1 MIQNG
6 TEKIKSN
13 LSFLPSQHLE
23 ALKKLFWEELNYE
36 PENSPL
42 TTNNWPDQIPQLL
55 IEPPLLFASSGE
67 GRAFHIIVCHLQN
80 EKMNIVAERQI
91 VNQLLKEHPYA
102 LYIFSNSTQDHWHFV
117 NVVHEESEKA
127 KRRRILRR
135 ISISPED
142 RLRTA
147 SERISRLNI
156 QLINKELFDPLPITI
171 QKAHENAFDVEAVTE
186 EFFDAYKEIFI
197 GLQKYLNNQSRDLVW
212 AHDFSLLF
220 LNRLMFLYYIQRKR
234 WLGDNP
240 DFLHGF
246 WKTYNLSQRAKDT
259 FVSEWLNILFFEAFN
274 NQFQAGRADRAYLPE
289 NLREAM
295 QAAPY
300 LNGGLFRKNELD
312 QKFQF
317 LIPDRQMNLIFEF
330 LDKYN
335 FTISED
341 TPLDQ
346 EVAVDPEMIG
356 KVYES
361 LVNVSAEADEQGDA
375 GIFYTPR
382 IEIDLMC
389 RLSLV
394 DWLTNHLGQEH
405 KPVLYELVF
414 AFNLEDKETSDAKIS
429 QLNLWQKIDNLFN
442 QVAILDPACGSGSFL
457 VGMLYILDDLL
468 IRSGRQLGHQEDSY
482 DRRKRIIGNN
492 LYGVDVMGW
501 AVHVAELRLW
511 LQLVIETELDKNKLQ
526 FKPLLP
532 DLSFKI
538 RRGDSLV
545 QEYGGLNF
553 SLQRAGGQIPFAI
566 KNRINQ
572 LKSEKLK
579 FFNNDLDCKFK
590 TEEQVKHEEFLIFKD
605 TLEEKHRSLQTRLDE
620 IEQIIQPTTNL
631 LGEIQDPQMT
641 LDIVKKL
648 EEKED
653 IQNQLVRLNSTLR
666 VLQTEHEIP
675 LIWDISF
682 VEIFESE
689 KSGFDVV
696 IGNPPYVRQ
705 EKIHDPNLSYEKS
718 TLDNRKEYKDK
729 LQRAV
734 YSAWP
739 KTFGYSVNTGK
750 VTWQLNNRSDY
761 YIYFYFLCIKLVNSA
776 GVFCFITSNS
786 WLDVGYGRDLQHFL
800 LTRARI
806 KLILDN
812 QAKRSFASADVNT
825 VIVLFSSAE
834 DTKRDIHTSLNHPA
848 HFIMFK
854 VAFENGLDAV
864 LWEEIEDCCETI
876 TTPEFRCLTKTQQA
890 LLKSGIDTADGSF
903 AGDKWGGKFLRAPDI
918 YWTILEKAK
927 DKLVRLGDIADV
939 RFGIKT
945 GANEF
950 FYLDGEKIKQ
960 WGIEEEFLEPIIKS
974 PRECRKIFLSP
985 EDVHNKLLICHKTKL
1000 ELKGKNVLEY
1010 LKWGESLGFQDRP
1023 SCKNRN
1029 LWWDLGIN
1037 ETPDVVWFKSFNEK
1051 YIYPIVPANV
1061 LISDRFYK
1069 VKFNQQFSIS
1079 QLALAF
1085 NNPIVFLSTEI
1096 NGRVNLGA
1104 GALDNMTYEA
1114 ANNYI
1119 INPTLLPK
1127 EIKIIDRDILPI
1139 GEEINKQDRREFDC
1153 EVFQILS
1160 LSQFEIAALY
1170 IELHN
1175 ATNNRL
1181 NKANNF

>member
-1 MIQNG
+1 MIQND
-6 TEKIKSN
+6 TEKIKSI
-13 LSFLPSQHLE
+13 LKKLPSQHQE
-23 ALKKLFWEELNYE
+23 ALKKLFWEELNYD
-36 PENSPL
+36 PENSSL
-42 TTNNWPDQIPQLL
+42 NTNNWPDPIPQLL
-55 IEPPLLFASSGE
+55 IKPPLLFASAGE
-67 GRAFHIIVCHLQN
+67 GRAFHIIVNHLQN
-80 EKMNIVAERQI
+80 EKMSIAAERQI
-91 VNQLLKEHPYA
+91 VNQLLNEHPYA

-135 ISISPED
+135 ISVSPED

-147 SERISRLNI
+147 SERISQLNVQI
-156 QLINKELFDPLPITI
+156 INKELFAPLPITI
-171 QKAHENAFDVEAVTE
+171 QKAHEDAFDVEAVTE

-197 GLQKYLNNQSRDLVW
+197 GLQKDLNNQTQDLVW
-212 AHDFSLLF
+212 AHDFSLMF

-234 WLGDNP
+234 WLGDDS

-246 WKTYNLSQRAKDT
+246 WKTYNLAMRPKDS

-274 NQFQAGRADRAYLPE
+274 NQFQAGREDRAYLPE
-289 NLREAM
+289 NLRDAM

-300 LNGGLFRKNELD
+300 LNGGLFTKKDLD
-312 QKFQF
+312 HKQF
-317 LIPDRQMNLIFEF
+317 TIPDTRMTLIFDF

-405 KPVLYELVF
+405 KSAMYEMVF
-414 AFNLEDKETSDAKIS
+414 AFNLEDKEAADATIS
-429 QLNLWQKIDNLFN
+429 QLNLWQETDDLIN
-442 QVAILDPACGSGSFL
+442 QVAVLDPACGSGSFL
-457 VGMLYILDDLL
+457 VGMLHILDDLS
-468 IRSGRQLGHQEDSY
+468 IRSSKKLGRLENSY
-482 DRRKRIIGNN
+482 ERRKRIIGNC

-511 LQLVIETELDKNKLQ
+511 LQLVIETELDINDLN

-532 DLSFKI
+532 NLSFKI

-553 SLQRAGGQIPFAI
+553 SLQRSVGQIPSALES
-566 KNRINQ
+566 KVSH

-579 FFNNDLDCKFK
+579 YFNNDPTCKFK

-605 TLEEKHRSLQTRLDE
+605 TLEEKQRTFQNLLIEMDQT
-620 IEQIIQPTTNL
+620 IQPQINL

-641 LDIVKKL
+641 LDLTQKL
-648 EEKED
+648 QEKGA
-653 IQNQLVRLNSTLR
+653 IQNQLVLINTSLQA
-666 VLQTEHEIP
+666 LQTEHEIP

-689 KSGFDVV
+689 KAGFDIV

-705 EKIHDPNLSYEKS
+705 EKIRDPNLTKEQT
-718 TLDNRKEYKDK
+718 TLENRKAYKDK

-734 YSAWP
+734 YTAWP
-739 KTFGYSVNTGK
+739 KSFGYTVKTGK
-750 VTWQLNNRSDY
+750 AAWQLNSRSDY
-761 YIYFYFLCIKLVNSA
+761 YIYFYFLCIKLVNPS

-812 QAKRSFASADVNT
+812 QVKRSFAGADVNT
-825 VIVLFSSAE
+825 IIVLLSSAQDAAQPLPHVE
-834 DTKRDIHTSLNHPA
+834 NHPV

-864 LWEEIEDCCETI
+864 LWEEVEECRETKS
-876 TTPEFRCLTKTQQA
+876 TPEFRCLTKTQQA
-890 LLKSGIDTADGSF
+890 LLESGIDPEDGRF

-950 FYLDGEKIKQ
+950 FYLDEVKIKQ
-960 WGIEEEFLEPIIKS
+960 WGIEAEYLAPVIKS
-974 PRECRKIFLSP
+974 PRECKKIFLSP
-985 EDVHNKLLICHKTKL
+985 KDVHTKLLMCHKTKS
-1000 ELKGKNVLEY
+1000 ELKGKKVLEY
-1010 LKWGESLGFQDRP
+1010 IKWGESLGFQNRP
-1023 SCKNRN
+1023 SCKNRK
-1029 LWWDLGIN
+1029 LWWDLGFHDKTNIFISYLIDEMMN
-1037 ETPDVVWFKSFNEK
+1037 SYGNLTG
-1051 YIYPIVPANV
+1051 IYVDNNFQEIHFYKNYFWELLVSLNCSLTQLFINV
-1061 LISDRFYK
+1061 LGRSNFGGGLLKIQTYEETNLLVINPK
-1069 VKFNQQFSIS
+1069 YLNEEICKSI
-1079 QLALAF
+1079 L
-1085 NNPIVFLSTEI
+1085 I
-1096 NGRVNLGA
+1096 NGERFDVNSSERKR
-1104 GALDNMTYEA
+1104 LDDYVFE
-1114 ANNYI
+1114 
-1119 INPTLLPK
+1119 TLDITK
-1127 EIKIIDRDILPI
+1127 ENIDYLYS
-1139 GEEINKQDRREFDC
+1139 
-1153 EVFQILS
+1153 S
-1160 LSQFEIAALY
+1160 LSAL
-1170 IELHN
+1170 IN
-1175 ATNNRL
+1175 SRK
-1181 NKANNF
+1181 NKSMSN